1 MAVEAHLR
9 GLRQEVMMVEV
20 LVVVVES
27 QFQMGWQV
35 NEGATSSI
43 KARCRRR
50 DPVERDLV
58 SGRLPRCGLPPRA
71 SHLYRP
77 EEPFALT

>member
-1 MAVEAHLR
+1 
-9 GLRQEVMMVEV
+9 MVEV

-58 SGRLPRCGLPPRA
+58 SGRRLPRCGRPPRA

-77 EEPFALT
+77 EEPVDLT